1 MNAPANASQSVT
13 WQEMNQRSLRA
24 ALDRVLSALDTRIG
38 GAPLDALTHDAAPAP
53 DAPAESLPDASPNPA
68 SMSAPLALDA
78 LCAAFRLTP
87 FERDLLT
94 LCAGVELDSSCA
106 ERCGTLQ
113 GDQRRAYATFSL
125 GLAALPGA
133 HWSAL
138 TPAAPLRRWRLV
150 DTRPGEALTTSP
162 LRIDERV
169 LHYLLGVSY
178 LDERLRGFVNPATI
192 SGDLP
197 PSHGAL
203 ARRIA
208 ALWAPGGA
216 RASMSLIQLCGG
228 EALERRDIT
237 ACACA
242 ALDLPLYTMDAANIP
257 VAVAERE
264 ALIDLWE
271 RELILSGGVLLL
283 ECDDLEAQEARR
295 SVLPFVE
302 RVGGLLALSGRDPLP
317 ILSRPCVRLDVPRP
331 DTAERQALW
340 RAALGPAAAGLDG
353 QLEALAAQF
362 SLSGSNARAAI
373 AAATSTGDTRANGAN
388 ADNAD
393 NGENGDNG
401 EQASALWAASR
412 AQARARLDDLAQRIV
427 SSVAWDDLVLP
438 DAQRQILRAMVAHVH
453 QRSLV
458 YERWGFAAKSAR
470 GLGISALFAGPS
482 GAGKTLAAEALASEL
497 RLDLYH
503 IDLSAVVS
511 KYIGETEKN
520 LRRLFDAADAGGA
533 VLLFDEADALFG
545 KRSEVKD
552 SHDRYANIEVSYL
565 LQRMEAYRGLAI
577 LTTNMKDALDSA
589 FLRRIRFIVQFP
601 FPGPEQR
608 AEIWRR
614 IFPATTPTGALDIER
629 LARLNIAG
637 GSIRNIALNA
647 AFLAASAGQPVNMD
661 HLLLATQAEYAKL
674 ERPLTEA
681 EIGGWR

>member
-1 MNAPANASQSVT
+1 MSAPANASQSVT
-13 WQEMNQRSLRA
+13 WHEMNQRSLRA
-24 ALDRVLSALDTRIG
+24 ALDRVLSALDARI
-38 GAPLDALTHDAAPAP
+38 ATEPLDAVLHDAAPP
-53 DAPAESLPDASPNPA
+53 PPAPADSRLDASSTAP
-68 SMSAPLALDA
+68 SVSAPLALDT
-78 LCAAFRLTP
+78 LCAAFLLTP
-87 FERDLLT
+87 FERDLLL

-106 ERCGTLQ
+106 ERCRTLQ

-150 DTRPGEALTTSP
+150 DLGPGEALTTSP

-208 ALWAPGGA
+208 GLWAPSSV
-216 RASMSLIQLCGG
+216 RAPMSLIQVCGG
-228 EALERRDIT
+228 EAQERRDII
-237 ACACA
+237 ASACA
-242 ALDLPLYTMDAANIP
+242 ALDLPIYTMDAANIP
-257 VAVAERE
+257 VTVAERE

-271 RELILSGGVLLL
+271 RELMLSGGALLL
-283 ECDDLEAQEARR
+283 ECDDLDTQEARR
-295 SVLPFVE
+295 SIPPFVE

-317 ILSRPCVRLDVPRP
+317 VLSRPCVRLDVPRP
-331 DTAERQALW
+331 DTAERLALW
-340 RAALGPAAAGLDG
+340 RTALGPSAFGLDG
-353 QLEALAAQF
+353 QLEALTAQF
-362 SLSGSNARAAI
+362 SLSGSNMRAAI
-373 AAATSTGDTRANGAN
+373 AAAHATTDDDGENGAN
-388 ADNAD
+388 
-393 NGENGDNG
+393 GDH
-401 EQASALWAASR
+401 QASALWEASR

-427 SSVAWDDLVLP
+427 SSGAWDDLVLP
-438 DAQRQILRAMVAHVH
+438 DAQRQILRAMVAHVR

-470 GLGISALFAGPS
+470 GVGISALFAGPS
-482 GAGKTLAAEALASEL
+482 GTGKTLAAEALASEL

-589 FLRRIRFIVQFP
+589 FLRRIRFTVQFP

-614 IFPATTPTGALDIER
+614 IFPRATPTETLDITQ
-629 LARLNIAG
+629 LARLNITG
-637 GSIRNIALNA
+637 GAIRNIALNA
-647 AFLAASAGQPVNMD
+647 AFLAAEAGQPISMR
-661 HLLLATQAEYAKL
+661 HLFQATQAEYGKM

-681 EIGGWR
+681 EIGAWR

>member
-1 MNAPANASQSVT
+1 MNTPASASQSVT

-24 ALDRVLSALDTRIG
+24 ALDGILSALDQHIARAELHDVVEHGESLLSSPHMAISLHRASPT
-38 GAPLDALTHDAAPAP
+38 PLSASEAPA
-53 DAPAESLPDASPNPA
+53 
-68 SMSAPLALDA
+68 LDY
-78 LCAAFRLTP
+78 LSAAFHLTP
-87 FERDLLT
+87 FERDLLL
-94 LCAGVELDSSCA
+94 LCAGVELDDNCA
-106 ERCGTLQ
+106 KRCGAAQ
-113 GDQRRAYATFSL
+113 GDSRRAYATFSL

-150 DTRPGEALTTSP
+150 DMRPGEALTTCP
-162 LRIDERV
+162 LRIDERI

-178 LDERLRGFVNPATI
+178 LDERLRGLVHPATS

-208 ALWAPGGA
+208 GLWAPADVGA
-216 RASMSLIQLCGG
+216 PSSLIQLCGG
-228 EALERRDIT
+228 EVLERRDIAAS
-237 ACACA
+237 ACAV
-242 ALDLPLYTMDAANIP
+242 LDLPLSTMNAANIP
-257 VAVAERE
+257 ATVAERE

-271 RELILSGGVLLL
+271 RELILSGGALLL
-283 ECDDLEAQEARR
+283 ECDDLDTQEARR
-295 SVLPFVE
+295 SVLSFVE
-302 RVGGLLALSGRDPLP
+302 RVGGLLALSGRDLLP
-317 ILSRPCVRLDVPRP
+317 VLARPCVRLDVPRP
-331 DTAERQALW
+331 DTAERLALW
-340 RAALGPAAAGLDG
+340 RVALGPTTDRLDG

-362 SLSGSNARAAI
+362 GLSGVGARAAI
-373 AAATSTGDTRANGAN
+373 AAAHTSTHD
-388 ADNAD
+388 D
-393 NGENGDNG
+393 GENGDN
-401 EQASALWAASR
+401 QASVLWEASR
-412 AQARARLDDLAQRIV
+412 AQARARLDDLAQRLV
-427 SSVAWDDLVLP
+427 SSVTWDDLVLP
-438 DAQRQILRAMVAHVH
+438 DAQRQVVHAMVAHAR

-482 GAGKTLAAEALASEL
+482 GTGKTLAAEALANEL
-497 RLDLYH
+497 HLDLYH

-545 KRSEVKD
+545 KRSEVRD

-577 LTTNMKDALDSA
+577 LTTNMKEALDSA
-589 FLRRIRFIVQFP
+589 FLRRIRFTVHFP

-614 IFPATTPTGALDIER
+614 VFPIATPTDALDIER
-629 LARLNIAG
+629 LARLNITG

-647 AFLAASAGQPVNMD
+647 AFLAANAGQPVTMD
-661 HLLLATQAEYAKL
+661 HLLQAAYAEYTKL
-674 ERPLTEA
+674 ERPLTGA